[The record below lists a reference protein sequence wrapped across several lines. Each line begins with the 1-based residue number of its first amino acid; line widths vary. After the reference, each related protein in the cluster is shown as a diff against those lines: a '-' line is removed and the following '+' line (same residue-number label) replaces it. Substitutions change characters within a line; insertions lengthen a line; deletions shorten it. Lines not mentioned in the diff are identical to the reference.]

1 MASSTT
7 ALLGPP
13 SVVAAVETPIMKPV
27 TTPVSTDQNLIS
39 KTAALALEERPPMGL
54 TENLSPTF
62 LSSGSPCLDFFFHIV
77 PDTPPNDLVQRL
89 AVSWSHDPLTTLK
102 LVCHLRGVR
111 GTGKSDKEGFYT
123 AALWLY
129 ENHPKTLALNL
140 PSLVDFGYF
149 KDLPEILHRILEGP
163 QEVEVEERGTK
174 RVWRKRNQSQFKR
187 TRETRSKVLEDR
199 ILEDA
204 EELGAHVD
212 KTKARAL
219 RKHREFEKAK
229 KALERYNSDANYR
242 LLFDCIADLFSG
254 LLKTDLECL
263 NANELYK
270 ISLAAK
276 WCPSVDSSYDKTTLI
291 CEAIARK
298 MFSRDEYEGVEE
310 SHYAY
315 RIRDRLRKQVLV
327 PLRKALA
334 LPEVSMSAKEW
345 NHLKYNRVASVAM
358 TNYKRLFEK
367 HDSER
372 FREFLEDV
380 KSGKK
385 KMAAG
390 ALLPHEIIS
399 QLSEDEVGAEV
410 AELQWARM
418 VEDVAKKGKM
428 KNSLAVC
435 DVSGSMAGVPME
447 VCVAL
452 GLLVSELNEEPWK
465 GKVITFSENPQ
476 LHLVTGSSLRE
487 KTEFVREMDWGMN
500 TDFQK
505 VFDRILEVAVENNLT
520 NDQMIKR
527 LFVFSDMEFDSAVQT
542 EDSDYY
548 SSPYEEQSKKKWE
561 TDYEVVQRKYKEN
574 GFENVPEIVFW
585 NLRDSSATPVAAKQ
599 KGVALVS
606 GFSKNL
612 LNLFLEEGG
621 IVNPE
626 DVMWLAIKGEEYKK
640 LVVHD

>member
-13 SVVAAVETPIMKPV
+13 SVVAAVDTPIMKPV

-163 QEVEVEERGTK
+163 QE
-174 RVWRKRNQSQFKR
+174 RNQSQFKR

-452 GLLVSELNEEPWK
+452 GLLVSELNEKPWK

-487 KTEFVREMDWGMN
+487 KTEFVRDMDWGMN

-542 EDSDYY
+542 EDN
-548 SSPYEEQSKKKWE
+548 
-561 TDYEVVQRKYKEN
+561 YEVVQRKYKEN

-585 NLRDSSATPVAAKQ
+585 NLRHSSATPVAAKQ